1 MFIFDEDEVIKNFCK
16 IDDLTLKFKEF
27 EASFWLFAPDSKP
40 GKKPKLTDSEIITI
54 LVLYHESGYK
64 TFKDFYKRFVLKAL
78 KSYFPNLVSYDWFLT
93 LMQRV
98 LMQVMGLIHLL
109 CINANRSG
117 IYYVDAT
124 KLPVCHNLRAKRN
137 KVFEGI
143 ARSGKTSM
151 GWFFGLKLHL
161 VCNEIGELVA
171 FKITTGNVA
180 DNNHDTLKF
189 LFKSIKGKVF
199 GDKGYLT
206 KLKEYFLDNGLNVI
220 AKFKDKMYKKLKD
233 KVMSSEDFL
242 FANKRGVIETIFDVL
257 KNNCDIWHTRHRSPV
272 NAIIHLVAGLIA
284 YQLRDN
290 KPSIIL

>member
-1 MFIFDEDEVIKNFCK
+1 MFIYDEDEVIKNFCK

-161 VCNEIGELVA
+161 VCNEIGELIT

-242 FANKRGVIETIFDVL
+242 FSNKRGVIETIFDVL
-257 KNNCDIWHTRHRSPV
+257 KNNCDIWHTRHRSPI
-272 NAIIHLVAGLIA
+272 NAIIHLVSGLIA

-290 KPSIIL
+290 KPSILL

>member
-16 IDDLTLKFKEF
+16 IDDLTLQFKEF
-27 EASFWLFAPDSKP
+27 EANFWLFAPDSKP
-40 GKKPKLTDSEIITI
+40 RRKSKLTDSEIITI

-64 TFKDFYKRFVLKAL
+64 SFKDFYKRFVLKAL

-93 LMQRV
+93 LMQGV

-109 CINANRSG
+109 CMDANRNG
-117 IYYVDAT
+117 VYYVDAS

-242 FANKRGVIETIFDVL
+242 FSNKRGLIETIFDVL

-272 NAIIHLVAGLIA
+272 NAIIHLVAGLIS
-284 YQLRDN
+284 YQLRDK
-290 KPSIIL
+290 KPSIVL

>member
-161 VCNEIGELVA
+161 VCNEIGELIT

-242 FANKRGVIETIFDVL
+242 FSNKRGVIETIFDVL
-257 KNNCDIWHTRHRSPV
+257 KNNCDIWHTRHRSPI
-272 NAIIHLVAGLIA
+272 NAIIHLVSGLIA

-290 KPSIIL
+290 KPSILL

>member
-1 MFIFDEDEVIKNFCK
+1 MFIFDEDEVIKSFCK

-27 EASFWLFAPDSKP
+27 EASFWLFAPNSKP
-40 GKKPKLTDSEIITI
+40 TRKPKLTDSEIITI

-109 CINANRSG
+109 CIDANRSG
-117 IYYVDAT
+117 IYYVDAS

>member
-1 MFIFDEDEVIKNFCK
+1 MFIFDEDEVIKSFCK
-16 IDDLTLKFKEF
+16 IDDLTLKFKVF
-27 EASFWLFAPDSKP
+27 EVSFWLFAPNSKP
-40 GKKPKLTDSEIITI
+40 TRKPKLTDSEIITI

-109 CINANRSG
+109 CIDANRSG
-117 IYYVDAT
+117 IYYVDAS